1 MSLPPKF
8 RRDKKN
14 WEINTSFSIEIALY
28 SLRPRNEIVH
38 CTHACSDGTRQ
49 EIGSCMKDF
58 RNKPNPVKMRII
70 YLRGTFEVGHV
81 TVM

>member
-1 MSLPPKF
+1 M
-8 RRDKKN
+8 
-14 WEINTSFSIEIALY
+14 
-28 SLRPRNEIVH
+28 RNEMY
-38 CTHACSDGTRQ
+38 CAHACSDGTGQ